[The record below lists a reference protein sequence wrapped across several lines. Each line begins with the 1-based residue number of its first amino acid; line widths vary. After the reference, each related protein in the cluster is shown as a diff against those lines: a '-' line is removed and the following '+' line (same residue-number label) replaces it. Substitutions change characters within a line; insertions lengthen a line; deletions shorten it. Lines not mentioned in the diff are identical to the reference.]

1 MHIHFKTHNEDT
13 TFEMTLIRKLPS
25 IYTLYMIEG
34 SMFYLY
40 TSETSGNLVD
50 FHFKVKLDLKIT
62 FL

>member
-1 MHIHFKTHNEDT
+1 MHIHFKTQNEDI
-13 TFEMTLIRKLPS
+13 TFEVTLIRKLPS

-40 TSETSGNLVD
+40 TIETSGNLVD
-50 FHFKVKLDLKIT
+50 YLSKVKLDLKIT